1 MTGTTACQQKDRDK
15 PHSQPVRTTQKPP
28 AMPPLKTIY
37 PHNPVFITGG
47 RAQNQRVEGVS
58 SDSNP
63 VYGQVRARETRT
75 KPTMSTAKDYPN
87 EIVLLDGGT
96 GTELQARG
104 VEVPSH
110 KTSIWSALAL
120 RAAPEAIVGV
130 HRDYI
135 EAGARVI
142 TACNYAVTPPLL
154 RRENCSEELEELTLL
169 AVSLARRAADESGKN
184 VRVAASLPPLETSY
198 RADLVPDS
206 DTLEKEYGRIAALL
220 APRVEILL
228 CETFALGRE
237 ARIAAEIACAT
248 KREVWLSWTLQGNR
262 FGQLPSGETLED
274 AFAQSNDLP
283 VDAHLVNC
291 AAANLITDAM
301 PRLARISGEKFGG
314 YANAAN
320 ALPGPFNPQD
330 PEDFPQQPLDEKRY
344 ADAVEKWVATGA
356 RIVGGCCFTRPS
368 YIEEIRQRLSLR
380 EERLTAPPPRI

>member
-1 MTGTTACQQKDRDK
+1 M
-15 PHSQPVRTTQKPP
+15 STQK
-28 AMPPLKTIY
+28 
-37 PHNPVFITGG
+37 N
-47 RAQNQRVEGVS
+47 
-58 SDSNP
+58 D
-63 VYGQVRARETRT
+63 
-75 KPTMSTAKDYPN
+75 PN

-96 GTELQARG
+96 GTELQVRG
-104 VEVPSH
+104 VEVPCH

-120 RAAPEAIVGV
+120 RAAPEAIVAV

-154 RRENCSEELEELTLL
+154 RRENRSEELEELTLL

-206 DTLEKEYGRIAALL
+206 DTLEKEYGRMAALL

-301 PRLARISGEKFGG
+301 PRLARISGKMFGG

-320 ALPGPFNPQD
+320 ALPGPFNPRE

-344 ADAVEKWVATGA
+344 ADAVDEWLAAGA

-380 EERLTAPPPRI
+380 AERRTAPPPRI